1 MVKICITKTSD
12 WNFFDVKEYE
22 NLEACVNELLA
33 LDLFGHNSPA
43 LVISKPDDCTPKEAT
58 DCDYEVEIYDTWR
71 E

>member
-12 WNFFDVKEYE
+12 WNFFDVKE
-22 NLEACVNELLA
+22 
-33 LDLFGHNSPA
+33 
-43 LVISKPDDCTPKEAT
+43 AT